1 MILHRSH
8 LFVPGARSDMLDK
21 CGQYPADVLCLDLE
35 EAVLPDDKPRA
46 RELVHAAVAWL
57 SGAPTAGQS
66 ASGGGRTV
74 HVRVNSIESGLTRDD
89 LAAAVQPG
97 LAGVVLAKTR
107 SPQDVRDVDVLL
119 REQEL
124 AHEVRAGTVA
134 LIVAIESAQA
144 LLRCEEISRASTRIS
159 ALMLGGED
167 FAFDMGVPRTKRGRE
182 LWYARNVV
190 ATCARAAN
198 LVALDTPWTDIAD
211 LGRLEAD
218 AKRARSIGFSGKYVI
233 HPTHIEAV
241 HAAFSPRAD
250 EIAGAR
256 KVLAAWDDA
265 QAKGLGA
272 IQLDGRMVDRPI
284 AERARHVI
292 EMAEAIAAHPNKTP

>member
-1 MILHRSH
+1 VILNRSH
-8 LFVPGARSDMLDK
+8 LFVPGGRGDMLDK
-21 CGQYPADVLCLDLE
+21 AAQYPADVLCLDLE
-35 EAVLPDDKPRA
+35 EAVLPEDKARA
-46 RELVHAAVAWL
+46 RDLVRTAVGWL
-57 SGAPTAGQS
+57 SGAS
-66 ASGGGRTV
+66 CTV
-74 HVRVNSIESGLTRDD
+74 HVRVNSIESGLTRED

-107 SPQDVRDVDVLL
+107 SPQDVRDADVLL

-144 LLRCEEISRASTRIS
+144 LLRCEEISRASTRI
-159 ALMLGGED
+159 AGLMLGGED
-167 FAFDMGVPRTKRGRE
+167 FTFDMGISRTKRGRE

-190 ATCARAAN
+190 ATCARAAD
-198 LVALDTPWTDIAD
+198 LVALDTPFADIGD

-218 AKRARSIGFSGKYVI
+218 AKRARSIGFSGKYII
-233 HPTHIEAV
+233 HPTHIEPIHRV
-241 HAAFSPRAD
+241 FSPSDGEVA
-250 EIAGAR
+250 AAR

-284 AERARHVI
+284 AERARQVL
-292 EMAEAIAAHPNKTP
+292 ETAEAIAKANAGP